1 MLDKMFYDDFGGP
14 AKNSQPP
21 IPEVVCVGI
30 VSPAEVSTVD
40 RMPEWNTGAT
50 WSGRADYI
58 SEDAAIVATSLK
70 QWGLNVGLVANRLGD
85 DPSGHNVLDELMT
98 LGITGHF
105 ELDTTLRTPYE
116 IVFADTSGG
125 RTFVWDR
132 RIEVLKTLSQADISI
147 IEGSRHVY
155 ADWYD
160 WPHNSVALEEAQRN
174 EIPVLINME
183 DRYTD
188 SRLADDLLPYAS
200 TVQVSLPEHDDTDPE
215 LVATHMLRKGVSS
228 VLITGASKGSKYIS
242 GSESFSVKAPSVNLV
257 DANGAGAV
265 FSAGYLYGVTKGWDS
280 KESVRFGVA
289 AASIQCEVVG
299 PTAADL
305 EIVMET
311 ASCLIT
317 RDRFGWT

>member
-1 MLDKMFYDDFGGP
+1 MPDKIYSDDSSGRT
-14 AKNSQPP
+14 KNYQPS

-30 VSPAEVSTVD
+30 VSPAEVYTVD
-40 RMPEWNTGAT
+40 RMPEWNTGAP
-50 WSGRADYI
+50 WSGRADFI

-70 QWGLNVGLVANRLGD
+70 QWGLNVGLVSNRLGD
-85 DPSGHNVLDELMT
+85 DPSGHKVLDELMT

-105 ELDTTLRTPYE
+105 ELDTSLRTPYE
-116 IVFADTSGG
+116 IVFSDTSGG

-132 RIEVLKTLSQADISI
+132 KIEVLKTLSLADISI

-174 EIPVLINME
+174 EIPVFINME
-183 DRYTD
+183 DHYTD
-188 SRLADDLLPYAS
+188 SRLANDLLPYAS
-200 TVQVSLPEHDDTDPE
+200 TVQVSLPEDDDTDPE
-215 LVATHMLRKGVSS
+215 LVATAMLRNGVSS
-228 VLITGASKGSKYIS
+228 VLITGASKGTKYIS
-242 GSESFSVKAPSVNLV
+242 GSECFSVKAPLVNLV

-265 FSAGYLYGVTKGWDS
+265 FSAGYLYGVTRGWDS

-289 AASIQCEVVG
+289 AASIQCETIG

-305 EIVMET
+305 EIVMEA
-311 ASCLIT
+311 ASGLLT
-317 RDRFGWT
+317 RESFGWT